1 MFRFVLSPGTNSN
14 HCHEG
19 VLLRGTLD
27 NFNDEKR
34 ADPSIVVNLNPGMA

>member
-27 NFNDEKR
+27 NFNQG
-34 ADPSIVVNLNPGMA
+34 IVAGSQK

>member
-27 NFNDEKR
+27 NLITVISQHTPHFKLLT
-34 ADPSIVVNLNPGMA
+34 V